1 MKGFVVAKYKLT
13 PKYGSAVKLQQY
25 DPDFH
30 EDLDEASADLELIK
44 LKEKLEDL
52 QEILYAEGKQSLLVV
67 FQAMDTGGKD
77 GVIRK
82 VFEGV
87 NPQGV
92 RVASFKA
99 PTPEELAHDFLWRVH
114 QYAPPR
120 GYIGVFNRSH
130 YEDVLIVRVNNLVP
144 KSVWKTR
151 YDYINQFE
159 QLLAA
164 NGTRILKFYLHISKD
179 EQKER
184 LISRLENPDK
194 QWKFELGDLP
204 VREQWDSY
212 MDAYEALLERCNTD
226 YAPWHIV
233 PANHK
238 WYRDLVVAKTIVAT
252 LEDMN
257 PRFPPPDVGLEKVVI
272 PD

>member
-1 MKGFVVAKYKLT
+1 MAKYKLT
-13 PKYGSAVKLQQY
+13 PKPGSKVNLQQY
-25 DPDFH
+25 DPDYNDDF
-30 EDLDEASADLELIK
+30 DEKSAEAEVTK
-44 LKEKLEDL
+44 LKTKIEGL
-52 QEILYAEGKQSLLVV
+52 QEKLYAEGKQSLLVV

-92 RVASFKA
+92 VVTSFKA

-114 QYAPPR
+114 HSTPAR
-120 GYIGVFNRSH
+120 GHIGVFNRSH

-144 KSVWKTR
+144 KSVWKQR
-151 YDYINQFE
+151 YEYINQFE
-159 QLLAA
+159 NLLVS

-179 EQKER
+179 EQKRR
-184 LISRLENPDK
+184 LLARIANPEK
-194 QWKFELGDLP
+194 QWKFSMGDLP
-204 VREQWDSY
+204 VREQWDQY
-212 MDAYEALLERCNTD
+212 MEAYEALLERCNTD
-226 YAPWHIV
+226 YAPWYIV

-238 WYRDLVVAKTIVAT
+238 WYRDLIVAKTIVAT
-252 LEDMN
+252 LEDMK
-257 PRFPPPDVGLEKVVI
+257 PSYPAPEAGLDKVVI

>member
-1 MKGFVVAKYKLT
+1 MAKYKLT
-13 PKYGSAVKLQQY
+13 PKFGSAVNLKQY
-25 DPDFH
+25 DPDYH
-30 EDLDEASADLELIK
+30 ENYNETDAVAEVTK
-44 LKEKLEDL
+44 LKDKLESL
-52 QEILYAEGKQSLLVV
+52 QEKLYAEGKQSLLVV

-82 VFEGV
+82 VFEGI

-92 RVASFKA
+92 RVISFKA
-99 PTPEELAHDFLWRVH
+99 PTPEEMAHDFLWRVH

-130 YEDVLIVRVNNLVP
+130 YEDVLIVRVNNMVP
-144 KSVWKTR
+144 KPVWKAR
-151 YDYINQFE
+151 YEYINQFE
-159 QLLAA
+159 QLLAS

-179 EQKER
+179 EQKQR
-184 LISRLENPDK
+184 LQARLDNPEK
-194 QWKFELGDLP
+194 QWKFSVGDLP

-212 MDAYEALLERCNTD
+212 MEAYEALLERCNTD
-226 YAPWHIV
+226 YAPWHVI

-238 WYRDLVVAKTIVAT
+238 WYRDLVVAKTIVAA

-257 PRFPPPDVGLEKVVI
+257 PRFPPPADGLDKIVI

>member
-1 MKGFVVAKYKLT
+1 MAKYKLT
-13 PKYGSAVKLQQY
+13 PKPGSKVNLQQY
-25 DPDFH
+25 DPDYNDDF
-30 EDLDEASADLELIK
+30 DEKNAEAEVTK
-44 LKEKLEDL
+44 LKTKIEGL
-52 QEILYAEGKQSLLVV
+52 QEKLYAEGKQSLLIV

-92 RVASFKA
+92 VVTSFKA

-114 QYAPPR
+114 HSTPAR
-120 GYIGVFNRSH
+120 GHIGVFNRSH

-144 KSVWKTR
+144 KSVWKQR
-151 YDYINQFE
+151 YEYINQFE
-159 QLLAA
+159 NLLVS

-179 EQKER
+179 EQKRR
-184 LISRLENPDK
+184 LLARIANPEK
-194 QWKFELGDLP
+194 QWKFSMGDLP
-204 VREQWDSY
+204 VREQWDQY
-212 MDAYEALLERCNTD
+212 MEAYEALLERCNTD

-238 WYRDLVVAKTIVAT
+238 WYRDLIVAKTIVAT
-252 LEDMN
+252 LEDMK
-257 PRFPPPDVGLEKVVI
+257 PSFPPPEAGLDKVVI